1 MTMQKNSAVND
12 NPRSGIMDGT
22 EVSTLGD
29 YVQLS
34 FFAEIGKA
42 ITSASTIR
50 QTLDIVMSHIGNIY
64 APLNWSL
71 LLRNP
76 RTGDLTFKL
85 VVGSGVDRIQGM
97 TIQKGR
103 GIAGWIAETG
113 QAILIEDVAN
123 DKRFDATTDHLLGFK
138 TESIIGVPLKTK
150 DRVFG
155 VIELVNKLKGGN
167 FTPLELKTLI
177 TIADFAAIA
186 IEKAYYLQALRR
198 IALVDPLTGVNNR
211 RSLIRSLDREVDRC
225 NRLNTTLSV
234 LMVDIDRFKEINDNY
249 GHAAGDGVLR
259 HLARV
264 LQDNLRRIDIIC
276 RYGGDEFVVLMPD
289 TGVEQAKEVRRRI
302 IEAGNVPQERSTVTY
317 TVSIGSYSGRPASA
331 SEIFASADLDM
342 YRDKNLKFEAEID
355 NLTQNIGEFMDDE
368 QADEEGAGK
377 ESKDPG
383 CGAT

>member
-1 MTMQKNSAVND
+1 
-12 NPRSGIMDGT
+12 MD
-22 EVSTLGD
+22 STGASVLGD

-42 ITSASTIR
+42 IASASTIS
-50 QTLDIVMSHIGNIY
+50 QTLNVVMTAIGNIF

-97 TIQKGR
+97 TIQKGK

-113 QAILIEDVAN
+113 QAIIIEDVAK
-123 DKRFDATTDHLLGFK
+123 DKRFDATSDRLLGFT

-167 FTPLELKTLI
+167 FTPLELKTLT

-198 IALVDPLTGVNNR
+198 IALVDPLTGVHNR

-234 LMVDIDRFKEINDNY
+234 LMVDIDKFKEINDNY
-249 GHAAGDGVLR
+249 GHAAGDAVLR

-276 RYGGDEFVVLMPD
+276 RYGGDEFVALMPD
-289 TGVEQAKEVRRRI
+289 TGVEQTQEVRRRVLN
-302 IEAGNVPQERSTVTY
+302 AVNAQKGGSAVTY
-317 TVSIGSYSGRPASA
+317 TVSIGTYSGRPGNAT
-331 SEIFASADLDM
+331 EIFASADIDM
-342 YRDKNLKFEAEID
+342 YRDKGSKPEAEID

-368 QADEEGAGK
+368 QADEEEAK
-377 ESKDPG
+377 KKSKASG
-383 CGAT
+383 SNAT